1 MKIRYLNNVPFLCF
15 IALLGVIYISNAHSV
30 EKKLRKIE
38 LLKKEVKEEKWKYME
53 VQTKIIHESTESQLA
68 KKLNDKEIKIND
80 EAPVKLNGAGE

>member
-1 MKIRYLNNVPFLCF
+1 VKIKYLNNVPFLCF

-38 LLKKEVKEEKWKYME
+38 VLKKEVKEEKWKFME
-53 VQTKIIHESTESQLA
+53 VKTDIIHESTESQLA

-80 EAPVKLNGAGE
+80 EAPVKLNGDGE

>member
-1 MKIRYLNNVPFLCF
+1 VKIRYLNNVPFLCF

-38 LLKKEVKEEKWKYME
+38 VLKKEVKEEKWKYME
-53 VQTKIIHESTESQLA
+53 VKTDIIHESTESQLA

-80 EAPVKLNGAGE
+80 EAPVKLNGEGE

>member
-1 MKIRYLNNVPFLCF
+1 
-15 IALLGVIYISNAHSV
+15 
-30 EKKLRKIE
+30 
-38 LLKKEVKEEKWKYME
+38 ME

>member
-38 LLKKEVKEEKWKYME
+38 VLKKEVKEEKWKYME
-53 VQTKIIHESTESQLA
+53 VKTDIIHESTESQLA

-80 EAPVKLNGAGE
+80 EAPVKLNGEGE